1 MTESVHIYL
10 AMFQMKALQNKSE
23 PNRGSLH
30 KHITT
35 ESTDTIYLS
44 MFEKWCQMMQLYGD
58 VISERY
64 KQQNPIL
71 AFTRWKWTL
80 YKQKHGPIQSACAS
94 AASSLKFS
102 IYRQN
107 ALRAE
112 EGTKRQIVDTELFYN
127 YGFHVSFLR

>member
-1 MTESVHIYL
+1 M
-10 AMFQMKALQNKSE
+10 MK
-23 PNRGSLH
+23 
-30 KHITT
+30 
-35 ESTDTIYLS
+35 
-44 MFEKWCQMMQLYGD
+44 LYGD

-64 KQQNPIL
+64 KHKIQFLPIPVENEH
-71 AFTRWKWTL
+71 
-80 YKQKHGPIQSACAS
+80 HGPIQSACAS

>member
-1 MTESVHIYL
+1 
-10 AMFQMKALQNKSE
+10 
-23 PNRGSLH
+23 
-30 KHITT
+30 
-35 ESTDTIYLS
+35 
-44 MFEKWCQMMQLYGD
+44 MQLYGD

-64 KQQNPIL
+64 KHKIQFLPIPVENEHFTNKNMAQFKAHAHQQH
-71 AFTRWKWTL
+71 
-80 YKQKHGPIQSACAS
+80 Q
-94 AASSLKFS
+94 SLKFS

>member
-1 MTESVHIYL
+1 
-10 AMFQMKALQNKSE
+10 
-23 PNRGSLH
+23 
-30 KHITT
+30 
-35 ESTDTIYLS
+35 
-44 MFEKWCQMMQLYGD
+44 MMQLYGD

-64 KQQNPIL
+64 KHKIQFLPIPVENEH
-71 AFTRWKWTL
+71 F

>member
-1 MTESVHIYL
+1 
-10 AMFQMKALQNKSE
+10 
-23 PNRGSLH
+23 
-30 KHITT
+30 
-35 ESTDTIYLS
+35 
-44 MFEKWCQMMQLYGD
+44 MMQLYGD

-64 KQQNPIL
+64 KHKIQFLPIPE
-71 AFTRWKWTL
+71 
-80 YKQKHGPIQSACAS
+80 HGPIQSACAS